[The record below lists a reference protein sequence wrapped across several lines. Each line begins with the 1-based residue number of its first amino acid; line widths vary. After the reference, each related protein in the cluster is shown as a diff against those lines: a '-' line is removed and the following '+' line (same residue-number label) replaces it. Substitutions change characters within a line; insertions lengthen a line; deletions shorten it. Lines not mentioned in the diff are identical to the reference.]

1 MSKFN
6 RVTVELWSKGN
17 LDAFTVPGTASS
29 QVCLLTVNESV
40 TIKMLLDNLELEVQ
54 AGKNVHIA
62 NMININELRN
72 KLKTFITHDPA

>member
-6 RVTVELWSKGN
+6 RVTVELCSKGN
-17 LDAFTVPGTASS
+17 LDAFTVSGTASS

-40 TIKMLLDNLELEVQ
+40 TIKMLLDNLELDIK